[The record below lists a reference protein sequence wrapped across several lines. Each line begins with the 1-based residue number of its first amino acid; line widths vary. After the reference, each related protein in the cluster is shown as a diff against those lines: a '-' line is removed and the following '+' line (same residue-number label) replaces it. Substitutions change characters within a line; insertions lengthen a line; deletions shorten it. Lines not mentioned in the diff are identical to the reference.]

1 MSLEKK
7 PIDYS
12 KNYPISRLILALS
25 TLATCQTDVRTQS
38 LFDQEEKSNIP
49 QDILDKG
56 IGTKDNKLS
65 ENYDI
70 PQQFSS
76 SKERPELNPVLSALI
91 NEDVKKSIEAKRQVE
106 YDYEPTTFKPVLTTT
121 SRPMS
126 AAAQLV
132 NNGLVDQSIS
142 LDEAGTENK
151 QVTGGL
157 STHS

>member
-1 MSLEKK
+1 M
-7 PIDYS
+7 
-12 KNYPISRLILALS
+12 S
-25 TLATCQTDVRTQS
+25 TLATCQTDVKTQS

-65 ENYDI
+65 ENYDL

-76 SKERPELNPVLSALI
+76 TKERPELNPILSALI
-91 NEDVKKSIEAKRQVE
+91 NEDVKKSIEAKRQIE
-106 YDYEPTTFKPVLTTT
+106 LDWEPTTFKPVLTTT
-121 SRPMS
+121 DRPPS
-126 AAAQLV
+126 AQLV

-151 QVTGGL
+151 QVREPL
-157 STHS
+157 DIINRIVLLIL